1 MSSPHPPEYKVLL
14 VGGPR
19 VGKTGL
25 VLSFIHNHFVD
36 EYDPEI
42 EDAYR
47 KVITLKEG
55 GEEIMLDILDIK
67 DTAGRHWYHLWACHA
82 FVCVYDVTSRSSI
95 EDIIEWPKLIVEK
108 RKERV
113 TYINGGSKGKKVS
126 RRDKRMIMEERP
138 PIIIVGNKCE
148 CASTDRQVTTKEGQ
162 DLASSMGAL
171 FIETSAKTGH
181 NVSEAFQQL
190 GMEIMRHQAKEKEKE
205 KERESNTKKGHDC
218 IIV

>member
-1 MSSPHPPEYKVLL
+1 MVCFFSLTFVIVVLL
-14 VGGPR
+14 

-25 VLSFIHNHFVD
+25 VLAFVSNHFVE
-36 EYDPEI
+36 EYDPDI

-47 KVITLKEG
+47 KIITLKEG

-67 DTAGRHWYHLWACHA
+67 DTAGRHWYHLWASHA

-108 RKERV
+108 RKERA
-113 TYINGGSKGKKVS
+113 TYTNGSRREKKVS
-126 RRDKRMIMEERP
+126 SRDKRMMMGEPP
-138 PIIIVGNKCE
+138 PIMIVGNKCE

-162 DLASSMGAL
+162 ELASSMGAL
-171 FIETSAKTGH
+171 FIETSAKTFH

-190 GMEIMRHQAKEKEKE
+190 GMEIIRHQAKEKEKD
-205 KERESNTKKGHDC
+205 KEREGIMKMKKKGHDC
-218 IIV
+218 VIV